1 MINTLFCLGLY
12 IFALV
17 ILIRTNNAGNT
28 KNFYEMP
35 FYSLLRCFGH
45 LTTIVVIWHMWNT
58 TSYMWK
64 YNDSELSDTSIFCET
79 VFAAMIIIYLLTL
92 FCQFFERTPFRAL
105 RKNYKTIKSHGTPI
119 SYSVFKKMYT
129 LHPESFEFTG
139 NWFLYK
145 RRGFSLSPAGYVA
158 ALFLIAE
165 YEHGRGKR
173 EITKAQREIYDEMQR
188 ELNIDLENIGRR
200 REDALAQIDKAAKET
215 CDILDRLKSEK

>member
-1 MINTLFCLGLY
+1 MINTLISLGLY

-17 ILIRTNNAGNT
+17 ILIHTNNAGNT

-35 FYSLLRCFGH
+35 FYSLFRCFGH
-45 LTTIVVIWHMWNT
+45 LTTIVVIRHMWNT
-58 TSYMWK
+58 TSYMWR
-64 YNDSELSDTSIFCET
+64 YNDSELSGTSIFCEM
-79 VFAAMIIIYLLTL
+79 VFVAMIIIYTLTL
-92 FCQFFERTPFRAL
+92 FCQFLERTPFRAL

-188 ELNIDLENIGRR
+188 ELNIDLENIGWR

-215 CDILDRLKSEK
+215 CDILDRLKSER

>member
-1 MINTLFCLGLY
+1 MINTLISLGLY

-35 FYSLLRCFGH
+35 FYSLFRCFGH
-45 LTTIVVIWHMWNT
+45 LTTIVVIRHMWNT
-58 TSYMWK
+58 TSYMWR
-64 YNDSELSDTSIFCET
+64 YNDSELSGTSIFCEMAF
-79 VFAAMIIIYLLTL
+79 VAMIIIYTLTL
-92 FCQFFERTPFRAL
+92 FCQFLDRTPFRAL

-215 CDILDRLKSEK
+215 CDILDRLKSER

>member
-1 MINTLFCLGLY
+1 MINTLISLGLY
-12 IFALV
+12 IFAAA

-35 FYSLLRCFGH
+35 FYSLLRCFWH
-45 LTTIVVIWHMWNT
+45 LTTIVVIWHMWNSV
-58 TSYMWK
+58 SYMWRC
-64 YNDSELSDTSIFCET
+64 NDSELSGTSIFYEM
-79 VFAAMIIIYLLTL
+79 VFAAMIIIYILTL
-92 FCQFFERTPFRAL
+92 FFQFFERTPFRAL

-129 LHPESFEFTG
+129 LHPESFELTD
-139 NWFLYK
+139 NWFMYK
-145 RRGFSLSPAGYVA
+145 RRGFSFSLAGYVS
-158 ALFLIAE
+158 ALFLIAAH
-165 YEHGRGKR
+165 EHGRGKR

-215 CDILDRLKSEK
+215 SDILDRLKLAR

>member
-1 MINTLFCLGLY
+1 MINTLIGLGLY

-45 LTTIVVIWHMWNT
+45 LTTIVVIWHMWNS
-58 TSYMWK
+58 TSYMWR
-64 YNDSELSDTSIFCET
+64 YNDSELSGTSIFCEM
-79 VFAAMIIIYLLTL
+79 VFAAMIIIYLFTL
-92 FCQFFERTPFRAL
+92 FCQFSERTPFRAL

>member
-45 LTTIVVIWHMWNT
+45 LTTIVVIWRMWDS
-58 TSYMWK
+58 TSYMWRC
-64 YNDSELSDTSIFCET
+64 NDSELSGISIFCET
-79 VFAAMIIIYLLTL
+79 VFAAMIIIYLLIL
-92 FCQFFERTPFRAL
+92 FCQFFEETPFRAL
-105 RKNYKTIKSHGTPI
+105 RENYKTIKSHGTPI

-129 LHPESFEFTG
+129 LHPESFELTY
-139 NWFLYK
+139 NWFMYK
-145 RRGFSLSPAGYVA
+145 GRGFSLSPVGYVA
-158 ALFLIAE
+158 ALFLIAA

-215 CDILDRLKSEK
+215 CDILDRLKSER

>member
-1 MINTLFCLGLY
+1 MINTLIGLGLY
-12 IFALV
+12 LFALV
-17 ILIRTNNAGNT
+17 ILIYTNNAGET

-45 LTTIVVIWHMWNT
+45 LTIVSVIWSMWDS
-58 TSYMWK
+58 TSYIWRC
-64 YNDSELSDTSIFCET
+64 NDSDLSATSIFCET
-79 VFAAMIIIYLLTL
+79 VFMAMIIIYLLML
-92 FCQFFERTPFRAL
+92 FCQFLEETPFRAL
-105 RKNYKTIKSHGTPI
+105 RKNYKTIKRHSTPI

-129 LHPESFEFTG
+129 LHPESFEFTSS
-139 NWFLYK
+139 WFMYK
-145 RRGFSLSPAGYVA
+145 RRGFSLSPTGYVA

-165 YEHGRGKR
+165 HEHGRGKR

-188 ELNIDLENIGRR
+188 ELNIDLESIGRR

>member
-1 MINTLFCLGLY
+1 MINTLISLGLY

-45 LTTIVVIWHMWNT
+45 LTTVSVIWSMWGS
-58 TSYMWK
+58 TSYMWRC
-64 YNDSELSDTSIFCET
+64 NDSELSDTSIFCET
-79 VFAAMIIIYLLTL
+79 VFEAMIIVYLLAL
-92 FCQFFERTPFRAL
+92 FCQFLERTPFRAL

-129 LHPESFEFTG
+129 LHPESFELTY
-139 NWFLYK
+139 NWFMYK
-145 RRGFSLSPAGYVA
+145 GRYFSLSPTGYVA

-165 YEHGRGKR
+165 HEHGRGKR

-215 CDILDRLKSEK
+215 CDILDRLKSER

>member
-1 MINTLFCLGLY
+1 MINTLISLGLY

-35 FYSLLRCFGH
+35 FYSLFRCFGH
-45 LTTIVVIWHMWNT
+45 LTTIVVIRHMWNT
-58 TSYMWK
+58 TSYMWR
-64 YNDSELSDTSIFCET
+64 YNDSELSGTSIFCEM
-79 VFAAMIIIYLLTL
+79 VFVAMIIIYTLTL
-92 FCQFFERTPFRAL
+92 FCQFLERTPFRAL

-215 CDILDRLKSEK
+215 CDILDWLKSER

>member
-1 MINTLFCLGLY
+1 MINTLISLGLY

-17 ILIRTNNAGNT
+17 ILIHTNNAGNT

-35 FYSLLRCFGH
+35 FYSLFRCFGH
-45 LTTIVVIWHMWNT
+45 LTTIVVIRHMWNT
-58 TSYMWK
+58 TSYMWR
-64 YNDSELSDTSIFCET
+64 YNDSELSGTSIFCEM
-79 VFAAMIIIYLLTL
+79 VFVAMIIIYTLTL
-92 FCQFFERTPFRAL
+92 FCQFLERTPFRAL

-129 LHPESFEFTG
+129 LHPESFEFIG

-158 ALFLIAE
+158 TLFLIAE

-215 CDILDRLKSEK
+215 CDILDRLKSER